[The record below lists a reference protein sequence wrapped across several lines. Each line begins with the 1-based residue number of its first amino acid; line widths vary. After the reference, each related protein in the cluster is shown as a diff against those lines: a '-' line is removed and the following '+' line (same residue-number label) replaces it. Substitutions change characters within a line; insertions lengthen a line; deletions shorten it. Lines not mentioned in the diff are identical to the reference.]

1 MRRGSG
7 GTPEVKVVTSL
18 ASLVNRLMRKG
29 RDDTPSLLSAFLM
42 SATLESKEFVYHKT
56 LKLIHKCT
64 CATLLLNP
72 SGMFRLCS
80 KNIVKSKFHQ
90 RGQISYQD

>member
-18 ASLVNRLMRKG
+18 ASLVNRLMSKG

-42 SATLESKEFVYHKT
+42 SATLESKELVY
-56 LKLIHKCT
+56 
-64 CATLLLNP
+64 
-72 SGMFRLCS
+72 
-80 KNIVKSKFHQ
+80 
-90 RGQISYQD
+90 